1 MYRPFCHLAYQ
12 TPLLSVYKVPG
23 MVEKLI
29 DHIHRAHIKA
39 FMCDPL
45 GLLKSYFVNFSI
57 FILALALILFN
68 RIF

>member
-1 MYRPFCHLAYQ
+1 
-12 TPLLSVYKVPG
+12 VPG
-23 MVEKLI
+23 MVEKPI